1 MMRHLGPDSSDT
13 AGAGA
18 FAAQVVTGDATA
30 VADAPV
36 AAASRTARKDVHF
49 PALDGWR
56 GLSILAVLAAHLLPL
71 GPSWLK
77 LNYAAGVFGMALF
90 FILSGFLIT
99 HFLLERPGLGDFLIR
114 RSFRIVP
121 LAWLCM
127 AVAFAMEPAS
137 FDVVLSHFLF
147 YANLP
152 PQTLTPITGHL
163 WSLCVE
169 MQFYIGVAALV
180 ALFDRRGL
188 MLLPAL
194 CLAHTGWRV
203 MDGVYASSIT
213 YYRVDEIFAGC
224 TLALALHG
232 ELGDRLKRVLGW
244 FNPALLLVLLVIACM
259 QQTGPLNYLRPYLA
273 ALLVGATIVRPQ
285 GVLNDLLRHRWL
297 VYLASVSYALYVI
310 HPLLEHTWLGSG
322 DVYEKYMKRPLLFLV
337 LFGLAHLS
345 TFHFER
351 PCTSLG
357 KRIVRRLSG
366 A

>member
-1 MMRHLGPDSSDT
+1 MLSTPAVVHEA
-13 AGAGA
+13 AGAL
-18 FAAQVVTGDATA
+18 
-30 VADAPV
+30 DAPV
-36 AAASRTARKDVHF
+36 PVEQRVARADTHF

-56 GLSILAVLAAHLLPL
+56 GISIVAVLAAHLLPL
-71 GPSWLK
+71 GPSWLL
-77 LNYAAGVFGMALF
+77 LNHAAGVFGMAVF
-90 FILSGFLIT
+90 FTLSGFLIT
-99 HFLLERPGLGDFLIR
+99 HFLLERPRLGDFLVR

-121 LAWLCM
+121 LAWVCM

-169 MQFYIGVAALV
+169 MQFYIGVTVLV

-188 MLLPAL
+188 MLLPVL

-203 MDGVYASSIT
+203 LDGIHASSIT

-232 ELGDRLKRVLGW
+232 ELGERMKRALGW
-244 FNPALLLVLLVIACM
+244 FNPAILLCLFLVACLH
-259 QQTGPLNYLRPYLA
+259 QSGPLNYVRPYLA

-285 GVLNDLLRHRWL
+285 GVFNDLLRHRWL
-297 VYLASVSYALYVI
+297 VYLAGISYALYVI
-310 HPLLEHTWLGSG
+310 HPLLQHSWLGSG
-322 DVYEKYMKRPLLFLV
+322 DVYEKYLKRPLLFFV

-351 PCTSLG
+351 PCISLG
-357 KRIVRRLSG
+357 KRIVRRFSG